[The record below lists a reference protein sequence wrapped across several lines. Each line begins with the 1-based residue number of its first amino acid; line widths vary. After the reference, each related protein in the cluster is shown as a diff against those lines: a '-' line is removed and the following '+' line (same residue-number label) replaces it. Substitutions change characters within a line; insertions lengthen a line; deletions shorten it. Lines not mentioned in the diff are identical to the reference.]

1 MSVGSLHQ
9 DFSDYAVL
17 PLGGTKNG
25 HLILR
30 RVSDLVLAFLND
42 ELEEAIAS
50 VPTIELEEIIVGVGK
65 DGKPKRKLLG
75 RVGDVIIQ

>member
-1 MSVGSLHQ
+1 M
-9 DFSDYAVL
+9 L